1 MNKTKKID
9 HLQVVFLFLNHA
21 SKNEYGSKSS
31 FDQFPFSPF
40 IHPER
45 IESFEEKRREEKRCF
60 AGLSS
65 LCYVQT

>member
-1 MNKTKKID
+1 M
-9 HLQVVFLFLNHA
+9 

-45 IESFEEKRREEKRCF
+45 IESFEEKRREEV
-60 AGLSS
+60 
-65 LCYVQT
+65 LCRLIFIVLCADMI